1 MTWLGETPGGNE
13 AAPGLALMPRQGTP
27 RLLGPLLLDYLG
39 LEALPPAPGVSG
51 IDGLMAAAGFR
62 RKDGE
67 RNLWER
73 EERTLLV
80 GEESLEDGGR
90 LVWALPVPWSLG
102 QASVGQVS
110 QAAPASERVADR
122 VRYLSLASHDL
133 RGSLA
138 NIRSY
143 AALLLN
149 GRIPLEPKAQRGL
162 ETILRNA
169 DRALSFAQDFFD
181 SSRADLG
188 ALACERERQA
198 LLPILDA
205 AVERMRAAAT
215 ASNVE
220 VVLDTLPEL
229 PDVQVDAGRIQHAVE
244 AFAHH
249 LLSRAQPGES
259 LHVRAERLGHQVR
272 VEVRR
277 EGAIH
282 PEEDITTVFQ
292 CEERAFRERKL
303 EDPLRIFLAR
313 QEVEAHGGQVGAQAD
328 AGGTTLF
335 LTLPLSL
342 SEELGHPAGWQA

>member
-1 MTWLGETPGGNE
+1 MGETPGGNE
-13 AAPGLALMPRQGTP
+13 AAPGLALLPRQGTP

-39 LEALPPAPGVSG
+39 LEALPPSPGVAG
-51 IDGLMAAAGFR
+51 VDGLMAAAGFR
-62 RKDGE
+62 RRAGE

-80 GEESLEDGGR
+80 GEEPLEDGGR
-90 LVWALPVPWSLG
+90 LVWALPVPWGAG
-102 QASVGQVS
+102 QAAS
-110 QAAPASERVADR
+110 QTSGAALSMTGERVADR

-181 SSRADLG
+181 SSRAELG
-188 ALACERERQA
+188 ALACERERQP

-205 AVERMRAAAT
+205 AVERTRAAASA
-215 ASNVE
+215 ASVGL
-220 VVLDTLPEL
+220 VLDELPEL
-229 PDVQVDAGRIQHAVE
+229 PDVEVDAGRIQHAVE
-244 AFAHH
+244 AFVHH
-249 LLSRAQPGES
+249 LLGRAQAGES
-259 LHVRAERLGHQVR
+259 LHVRAARMGHQVR

-277 EGAIH
+277 DGAAV
-282 PEEDITTVFQ
+282 PEEDITAVFQ

-303 EDPLRIFLAR
+303 EDPLRVFLAR

-328 AGGTTLF
+328 VGGTTLF
-335 LTLPLSL
+335 LTLPVSLSA
-342 SEELGHPAGWQA
+342 SEELVHPAGWQA

>member
-1 MTWLGETPGGNE
+1 MGETPGSNE
-13 AAPGLALMPRQGTP
+13 AAPGLALLPRQGTP

-39 LEALPPAPGVSG
+39 LEALPPAPGAAG

-62 RKDGE
+62 RRDGE

-73 EERTLLV
+73 EDRTLLV
-80 GEESLEDGGR
+80 GEEPLEDGGR
-90 LVWALPVPWSLG
+90 LVWALPVPWSEG
-102 QASVGQVS
+102 QASS
-110 QAAPASERVADR
+110 RASMTGERVADR

-188 ALACERERQA
+188 ALACERERQP

-205 AVERMRAAAT
+205 AVERTRAAASA
-215 ASNVE
+215 ASVAL
-220 VVLDTLPEL
+220 VLDELPEL
-229 PDVQVDAGRIQHAVE
+229 PTCGGRG
-244 AFAHH
+244 
-249 LLSRAQPGES
+249 P
-259 LHVRAERLGHQVR
+259 
-272 VEVRR
+272 
-277 EGAIH
+277 
-282 PEEDITTVFQ
+282 
-292 CEERAFRERKL
+292 
-303 EDPLRIFLAR
+303 
-313 QEVEAHGGQVGAQAD
+313 
-328 AGGTTLF
+328 
-335 LTLPLSL
+335 
-342 SEELGHPAGWQA
+342 HPARGGGLRAPPAGTRAARRVAPRARRPAGA

>member
-1 MTWLGETPGGNE
+1 MGETSGSNE
-13 AAPGLALMPRQGTP
+13 AAPGLALLPRQGTP

-39 LEALPPAPGVSG
+39 LEALPPMPGATG
-51 IDGLMAAAGFR
+51 IDGLMAAAGFLR
-62 RKDGE
+62 REGA

-73 EERTLLV
+73 EDRTLLV
-80 GEESLEDGGR
+80 GEEPLEDGGR
-90 LVWALPVPWSLG
+90 LVWALPVPWSAS
-102 QASVGQVS
+102 QAASPVS
-110 QAAPASERVADR
+110 QASPTGERVADR

-188 ALACERERQA
+188 ALACERERQQ

-205 AVERMRAAAT
+205 AVERTRAAAS
-215 ASNVE
+215 AANVALA
-220 VVLDTLPEL
+220 LDDLPEL
-229 PDVQVDAGRIQHAVE
+229 PNVEVDAGRIQHAVE
-244 AFAHH
+244 SFVHH
-249 LLSRAQPGES
+249 LLGRAQPGES
-259 LHVRAERLGHQVR
+259 LHVRAARVGHEVR

-277 EGAIH
+277 DGAAV
-282 PEEDITTVFQ
+282 PEEDISAVFQ

-303 EDPLRIFLAR
+303 EDPLRVFLAR

-335 LTLPLSL
+335 LTLPVSL
-342 SEELGHPAGWQA
+342 AASETGELGHPAGWQA

>member
-1 MTWLGETPGGNE
+1 MGETAGGNE
-13 AAPGLALMPRQGTP
+13 TAPGLALLPRQGTP

-39 LEALPPAPGVSG
+39 LEALPPLPAVTG
-51 IDGLMAAAGFR
+51 IDGLMAAVGFR

-67 RNLWER
+67 RNNLWER
-73 EERTLLV
+73 QDRTLLV
-80 GEESLEDGGR
+80 GEEPLEDGGR
-90 LVWALPVPWSLG
+90 LLWALPVPWSAEPG
-102 QASVGQVS
+102 SPQVS
-110 QAAPASERVADR
+110 QASPAGERVQDR
-122 VRYLSLASHDL
+122 VRFLSLASHDL

-205 AVERMRAAAT
+205 AVERTRAAAS
-215 ASNVE
+215 AANVGL
-220 VVLDTLPEL
+220 VLDTLPDL
-229 PDVQVDAGRIQHAVE
+229 PDVTVDAGRIQHAVE
-244 AFAHH
+244 AFVHH
-249 LLSRAQPGES
+249 LLARAQPGEA

-277 EGAIH
+277 DGAAV
-282 PEEDITTVFQ
+282 PEEDITAVFQ

-303 EDPLRIFLAR
+303 EDPLRVFLAR

-342 SEELGHPAGWQA
+342 PAELGHPAGWQA

>member
-1 MTWLGETPGGNE
+1 MGETPGSNE
-13 AAPGLALMPRQGTP
+13 AAPGLALLPRQGTP

-39 LEALPPAPGVSG
+39 LEALPPAPGAAG

-62 RKDGE
+62 RRDGE

-73 EERTLLV
+73 EDRTLLV
-80 GEESLEDGGR
+80 GEEPLEDGGR
-90 LVWALPVPWSLG
+90 LVWALPVPWGAS
-102 QASVGQVS
+102 QASSSGTS
-110 QAAPASERVADR
+110 AASTTGERVADR

-188 ALACERERQA
+188 ALACERERQP

-205 AVERMRAAAT
+205 AVERTRAAASA
-215 ASNVE
+215 ASVGL
-220 VVLDTLPEL
+220 VLDELPEL

-244 AFAHH
+244 AFVHH
-249 LLSRAQPGES
+249 LLGRAQPGES
-259 LHVRAERLGHQVR
+259 LHVRAARLGHQVR

-277 EGAIH
+277 DGAAV
-282 PEEDITTVFQ
+282 PEEDITAVFQ

-303 EDPLRIFLAR
+303 EDPLRVFLAR

-328 AGGTTLF
+328 VGGTTLF
-335 LTLPLSL
+335 LTLPVTL